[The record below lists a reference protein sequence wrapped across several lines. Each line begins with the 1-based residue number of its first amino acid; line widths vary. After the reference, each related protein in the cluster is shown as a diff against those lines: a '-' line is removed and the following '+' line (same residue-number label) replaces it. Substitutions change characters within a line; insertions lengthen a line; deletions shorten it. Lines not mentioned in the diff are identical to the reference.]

1 MRPRLECCEIDSGLQ
16 RPKPPS
22 KHTFCE
28 PTCISLFAAI
38 MPNHSLYPTH
48 TQGERSASGYAV
60 STSHYTSHS
69 EPPQG
74 IGRYF
79 ELTNWDGGQALN
91 HLPHLPALE
100 CPPSVGAQGSS
111 SKHIDSQSLPLRRS
125 SRHVRSSTR
134 SQRVGRQFG
143 DTEPHSDN
151 PGEEDCTSSRGS
163 LQSSPR
169 APAPAKEE
177 EYERDEGVYC
187 VCGRIF
193 RGHAPRLAHWV
204 RVSPLDCS
212 RSS

>member
-1 MRPRLECCEIDSGLQ
+1 
-16 RPKPPS
+16 
-22 KHTFCE
+22 
-28 PTCISLFAAI
+28 
-38 MPNHSLYPTH
+38 MPNHSLYPTRN
-48 TQGERSASGYAV
+48 QGEPSAGGYAV
-60 STSHYTSHS
+60 FTSHYTSRS

-91 HLPHLPALE
+91 HLPHLPSLE

-111 SKHIDSQSLPLRRS
+111 SRHIDSQSLPLRRS

-134 SQRVGRQFG
+134 SQRVGRQLG
-143 DTEPHSDN
+143 GSEPHYDN
-151 PGEEDCTSSRGS
+151 PGGEDCTSLPSS

-169 APAPAKEE
+169 VPAPAKEE

-187 VCGRIF
+187 ACGRIF

-204 RVSPLDCS
+204 RVSPLYH
-212 RSS
+212 